1 MGIIETVVSIETVVR
16 DENVVKKAKL
26 SLHPDVVGFETVVSN
41 EYVVSIETVVSDE
54 NVVNKAI
61 SNYRITRIQR
71 HIHPN
76 RPITA
81 LARTLF

>member
-26 SLHPDVVGFETVVSN
+26 SLHPDVVGFETVVS
-41 EYVVSIETVVSDE
+41 DE
-54 NVVNKAI
+54 NVVKKAI
-61 SNYRITRIQR
+61 SNYRITRIQT

-76 RPITA
+76 RGG
-81 LARTLF
+81 F